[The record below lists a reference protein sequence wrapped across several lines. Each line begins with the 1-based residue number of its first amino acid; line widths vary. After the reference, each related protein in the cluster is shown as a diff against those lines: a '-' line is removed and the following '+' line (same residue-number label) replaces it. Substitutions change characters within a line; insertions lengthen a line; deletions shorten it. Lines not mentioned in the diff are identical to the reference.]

1 VLWPSAIADQASACA
16 GVGAANVPANQSR
29 VTTLNRA
36 SAADGSSGTG
46 FTQTS

>member
-1 VLWPSAIADQASACA
+1 MTSVLSPSAIAAQASPCA

-36 SAADGSSGTG
+36 ERIVGPGSH
-46 FTQTS
+46 